1 MGLYRL
7 IYVSKAHEDVSY
19 PDLVSIMEA
28 SERNNRSAGVT
39 GLLCYGDDWFLQT
52 LEGHRQAVSQTYN
65 RIVGDRR
72 HFNAELLSFQEI
84 PCRQFVEWSMKAVQF
99 GLRDDERQLILRYS
113 SRDVFSPAS
122 MTAEQCFELMLSL
135 AGMARVRVSTS
146 QSS

>member
-7 IYVSKAHEDVSY
+7 IYVSQAHADLSY

-28 SERNNRSAGVT
+28 SERNNPRVGVT

-52 LEGHRQAVSQTYN
+52 LEGHRMAVSQTYN

-72 HFNAELLSFQEI
+72 HYNAELLSFNEI
-84 PCRQFVEWSMKAVQF
+84 HCRQFSEWSMKAMQF

-113 SRDVFSPAS
+113 SREMFSPAS
-122 MTAEQCFELMLSL
+122 MTATQCFDLMLSL
-135 AGMARVRVSTS
+135 AGIQRL
-146 QSS
+146 